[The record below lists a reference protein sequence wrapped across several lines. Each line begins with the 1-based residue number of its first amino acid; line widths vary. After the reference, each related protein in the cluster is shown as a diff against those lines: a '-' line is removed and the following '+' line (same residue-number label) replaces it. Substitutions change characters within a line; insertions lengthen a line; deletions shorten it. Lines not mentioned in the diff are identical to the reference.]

1 LIKPILS
8 LKDQYIFLL
17 FSQVEARIYEQ
28 AIINYYNPLLNNK
41 STVIF
46 PFINKIKIY
55 TGLDPSYFILLIAF
69 TKDKSFIIFFFESSN
84 VAAKELVI
92 FKTTLNKYIN
102 YINYPIKSSVF
113 EKKLY
118 VINHN

>member
-69 TKDKSFIIFFFESSN
+69 TKDKSFIIFF
-84 VAAKELVI
+84 
-92 FKTTLNKYIN
+92 LNRAMWQQKN
-102 YINYPIKSSVF
+102 LGF
-113 EKKLY
+113 LRL
-118 VINHN
+118 H